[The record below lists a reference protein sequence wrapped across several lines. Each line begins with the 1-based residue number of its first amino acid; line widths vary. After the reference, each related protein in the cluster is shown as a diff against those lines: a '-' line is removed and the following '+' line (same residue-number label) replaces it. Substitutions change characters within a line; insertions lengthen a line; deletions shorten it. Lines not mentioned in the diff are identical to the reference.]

1 MITSVFGTDFLPKP
15 GKPPDQTMPLSAD
28 VRRARLVSDQ
38 NEINEIMSFSK
49 ASVTGCVYTKCLL
62 SVTYILDSLKRP

>member
-1 MITSVFGTDFLPKP
+1 MITGVFGTDFLRKP

-28 VRRARLVSDQ
+28 VRSAGLVSDQ
-38 NEINEIMSFSK
+38 NEINAVMSFSE
-49 ASVTGCVYTKCLL
+49 ASVTGLADTKCLL